1 MVRAREVSCWGPVL
15 APGNRYTHWLVIKGQ
30 DGTSLRGPVL
40 AMKNRYWLI
49 VRPAGG
55 IISNY
60 KSLLLAEETTCREAI
75 DILLSMNRK
84 EPEGDYALFL
94 TAPDGE
100 AQIPSESANWSPYD
114 YFTRWSVYQPVA
126 IFHGEH

>member
-1 MVRAREVSCWGPVL
+1 MNNPRSEV
-15 APGNRYTHWLVIKGQ
+15 THNSDYPESSEGF
-30 DGTSLRGPVL
+30 LR
-40 AMKNRYWLI
+40 
-49 VRPAGG
+49 
-55 IISNY
+55 SNY

-100 AQIPSESANWSPYD
+100 AQIPSEVELGALRIDELGQYD
-114 YFTRWSVYQPVA
+114 MEWQQKEA
-126 IFHGEH
+126 QKEKILIFATGPLVFEWCCLIITI